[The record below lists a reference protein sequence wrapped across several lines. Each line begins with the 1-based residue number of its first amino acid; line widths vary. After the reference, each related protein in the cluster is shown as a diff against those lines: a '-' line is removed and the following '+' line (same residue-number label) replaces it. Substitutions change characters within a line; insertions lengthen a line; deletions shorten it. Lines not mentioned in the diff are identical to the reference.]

1 MTRSK
6 NLRWPDPPE
15 ALAFLGRAVAL
26 GVGRGEELQ
35 IGKGYFIAADPKG
48 GILVI
53 GPDDLAADVSH
64 RDPNDPARRAAR
76 AVREKFQGRIDG
88 HEWEIHNFPR
98 SWKALGVARSVV
110 YESDKS
116 NGGGTGK
123 PELFIHEFSPGA
135 TAYSA
140 GEFLA
145 IVGDKIRVDASGVRN

>member
-116 NGGGTGK
+116 NGGG
-123 PELFIHEFSPGA
+123 PESRNSSYTNFPPVRPP
-135 TAYSA
+135 TAR
-140 GEFLA
+140 GNFWQL
-145 IVGDKIRVDASGVRN
+145 